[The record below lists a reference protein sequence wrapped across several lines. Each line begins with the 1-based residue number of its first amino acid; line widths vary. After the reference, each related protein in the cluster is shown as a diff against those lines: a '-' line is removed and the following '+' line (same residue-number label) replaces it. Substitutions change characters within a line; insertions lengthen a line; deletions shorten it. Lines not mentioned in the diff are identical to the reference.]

1 MLLLLVL
8 TLLAYEAKGLE
19 EQIDSHAKLQNFPSK
34 AGETLFHHPYSR
46 LVHPDQNQKPQHE
59 VLGEI
64 AETQCSTG
72 VIRIEQGQEGKFS
85 WWDSVVQSGNCKR
98 MSHWMHCPSQL
109 CLIQK

>member
-46 LVHPDQNQKPQHE
+46 LVHPGQNQKPQHE

-64 AETQCSTG
+64 TRVLAIKLS
-72 VIRIEQGQEGKFS
+72 RIFFF
-85 WWDSVVQSGNCKR
+85 
-98 MSHWMHCPSQL
+98 
-109 CLIQK
+109 